1 MPRHLSDNLQ
11 YAFQSGNN
19 CPTSMTSSDNCPT
32 TMTSSEKGHF
42 SDFFPNLINLIY
54 CSQNTL
60 NVNLVNLVSVR
71 SKEDKQ
77 GIPIDM
83 FFKKGHIK
91 VVLLKI
97 IKL

>member
-11 YAFQSGNN
+11 YAFQRGNN
-19 CPTSMTSSDNCPT
+19 CPTSMTSS
-32 TMTSSEKGHF
+32 ERGHF

-77 GIPIDM
+77 GIPIEM